1 MSTQWT
7 MITRWPCR
15 VPSRPT
21 SKITTYGWST
31 NPEVIGG
38 LHRVVGP
45 HDAGVERLAVL
56 LGAGA
61 HQHDRTGDR

>member
-1 MSTQWT
+1 

-31 NPEVIGG
+31 RREIPATGKPYVLPFVAMYTVRDG
-38 LHRVVGP
+38 LIVSSRSYWDGIESL
-45 HDAGVERLAVL
+45 DQ
-56 LGAGA
+56 LG
-61 HQHDRTGDR
+61 